1 MATFTVYFHKYS
13 IIISTLWPFLPQ
25 CFTIAGDQAY
35 SVPTFRYYSS
45 DKTAVRYLM
54 ADVQDQIFTM
64 ENEEKQLEADIKT
77 VILKVTLFSHFLQ
90 FSSDASGKN

>member
-1 MATFTVYFHKYS
+1 
-13 IIISTLWPFLPQ
+13 
-25 CFTIAGDQAY
+25 
-35 SVPTFRYYSS
+35 
-45 DKTAVRYLM
+45 M

-90 FSSDASGKN
+90 FSSDASGKNWFKIWAEFETEVYKTALRLT